1 MIEKFVKFDATTGE
15 TSVIEM
21 EVPDIIEELVPQPTI
36 EERINRLEE
45 VYTKLLSTLNIEI

>member
-21 EVPDIIEELVPQPTI
+21 EVPDIIEEIVPQPTI